1 MSRTRTLSTALLVGL
16 LVSVLLSLPGD
27 GERVAAAVEPRLTTA
42 RIMVPAAAFIPAA
55 SWMNYTGGDFLMT
68 SDTASFFAPIA
79 FPVPVV
85 NIQGITVYATDMEA
99 DDSVCVYLYR
109 SSPIHGREGIRFQ
122 GQACTTDSS
131 VDPQAVSNLRRIYPT
146 LVNTAVHGSYLWASV
161 TGGSFMYGVQV
172 TYSYQTTP

>member
-1 MSRTRTLSTALLVGL
+1 MTRTRILSTALLLAL
-16 LVSVLLSLPGD
+16 LVAVLLSLPGE
-27 GERVAAAVEPRLTTA
+27 GGQAGAVEPRVATGK
-42 RIMVPAAAFIPAA
+42 IMIPAAAFIPAA
-55 SWMNYTGGDFLMT
+55 SWMSYTGGAFLMT
-68 SDTASFFAPIA
+68 PDTASFFAPLA

-85 NIQGITVYATDMEA
+85 NIQGITVYATDLQP

-122 GQACTTDSS
+122 GQACTADSS
-131 VDPQAVSNLRRIYPT
+131 ADPQAVSNLRRISPT

-172 TYSYQTTP
+172 TYSYETTP